1 MKKTT
6 KHNKAYN
13 SVIKYINFNFKA
25 DTDSSKVEDIKGL
38 LLFLDE
44 NKIILDDETIKA
56 LIESSIKLRNV
67 LEYLN
72 NENSDVFMSNETVIN
87 LLVGYSSYI
96 DGEEDY
102 SKYDKVSYYSS
113 RSTDLDLIKVYF
125 DSLPPLLTPSEE
137 VECAKKVAQNDEA
150 ARQRLIEGNLRL
162 VVSIAKRY
170 TSSESLGDLI
180 QEGNLGL
187 MKAVEYFDYT
197 KGFKFST
204 YATWWIKQS
213 ITRSLANNSRT
224 IRIPVH
230 QHELIVKIKQA
241 KKKISSDNP
250 NYTDEDIAAVVGIP
264 VEKVT
269 ELKMLTSR
277 SQTVSLF
284 SKISNGD
291 NDPDTELQDFICD
304 ENTNLEESAL
314 DKLFYGDFRRTFFNS
329 TRIDDRTKQIIALRY
344 GIYDGI
350 PKTLEEVAS
359 VYGITRE
366 RVRQIINGGLK
377 KLNGDTKIR
386 NFDHSEGNG
395 TEVKKYKLLVK

>member
-44 NKIILDDETIKA
+44 NKIVLDDETIKE
-56 LIESSIKLRNV
+56 LVESSIKLRNV

-102 SKYDKVSYYSS
+102 SEYDKVSYYSP

-137 VECAKKVAQNDEA
+137 VECAKKIAQNDEA

-170 TSSESLGDLI
+170 TSSENFGDLI

-204 YATWWIKQS
+204 YATWWIKQGIS
-213 ITRSLANNSRT
+213 RAISDQSRT
-224 IRIPVH
+224 IRIPSHLYEQVRKMDVVISRYVGNYGVEPTD
-230 QHELIVKIKQA
+230 QMLADMFDVSVETIRERKVIMQDTLSLSQPIRTNDTEDSEELGAFIK
-241 KKKISSDNP
+241 DP
-250 NYTDEDIAAVVGIP
+250 NVNDEDFTDEVYYKDFLAAVFERGP
-264 VEKVT
+264 LTEREK
-269 ELKMLTSR
+269 E
-277 SQTVSLF
+277 
-284 SKISNGD
+284 
-291 NDPDTELQDFICD
+291 
-304 ENTNLEESAL
+304 
-314 DKLFYGDFRRTFFNS
+314 
-329 TRIDDRTKQIIALRY
+329 IIKYRY
-344 GIYDGI
+344 GLGPDGRRY
-350 PKTLEEVAS
+350 TLEEVGKIF
-359 VYGITRE
+359 GITRE
-366 RVRQIINGGLK
+366 RIRQIEGKALRKLK
-377 KLNGDTKIR
+377 KSR
-386 NFDHSEGNG
+386 
-395 TEVKKYKLLVK
+395 EVRSYCPESKKLQLVNYR

>member
-44 NKIILDDETIKA
+44 NKIVLDDETIKA
-56 LIESSIKLRNV
+56 LVESSIKLRNV

-87 LLVGYSSYI
+87 LLVGYSSYV
-96 DGEEDY
+96 DGEEEDY
-102 SKYDKVSYYSS
+102 SKVSYYSS
-113 RSTDLDLIKVYF
+113 SSTDLDLIKVYF

-162 VVSIAKRY
+162 VASIAKRY
-170 TSSESLGDLI
+170 TSSETFGDLI

-241 KKKISSDNP
+241 MKKLSSDNP
-250 NYTDEDIAAVVGIP
+250 YYTDEDIAAVVGVP

-314 DKLFYGDFRRTFFNS
+314 DKLFYGDFRSAFFNS

-344 GIYDGI
+344 GMYDGI

-366 RVRQIINGGLK
+366 RVRQIINKGLK

-395 TEVKKYKLLVK
+395 TGVKKYKLLVK